1 MAAAEP
7 VPPAERPGLL
17 ARFRQRLASRPD
29 TEHEQALI
37 RIGFALAIALYIL
50 AASPTHADPA
60 RFLLL
65 GLGISVVALV
75 LAVLVLVHILVWP
88 GVSVVRRVLGMLIDT
103 GGVNAVMLAG
113 GMTAA
118 PFYPILLWIIF
129 GHGFRYGRPYLFGS
143 AAVSLV
149 LFGLVVLLNPDWRQ
163 VPALDVAMILALVVL
178 PAYVSVLLRKLE
190 QAIRRAEAANQAKSR
205 FLAVMSHEFRTPLN
219 AVIGLSDLLR
229 QDEADDDRREMV
241 GTIRTAAGT
250 ILGLVD
256 AVLDAAKIEAGRF
269 VVVTKPFD
277 LHALL
282 GVLRGMLEPQAQA
295 RGLWLRLVLDPSVP
309 PHLSGD
315 VAALQQVLANLVANA
330 LKFTEQGGVTL
341 RVARAALPDGR
352 AGVGFVVEDTGIGI
366 PPELQARIF
375 ESFTQAED
383 TTNRAYGGT
392 GLGLTIAKEL
402 VELMGG
408 RLTLASTVGE
418 GARFGFVLPLAPA
431 PAPTVASF
439 PLHGTVVVLGRGD
452 LAARARAAVEAA
464 GAAAMAA
471 GDLASAVRALRLGH
485 GRKLLVLAEPLAED
499 LAELAQLVARRIEG
513 SVDLVLVQPPERPV
527 PDAALAALAAPDLER
542 DLPVLVRA
550 ALAPHQALPDGR
562 PAPVRAAHPARLL
575 VAEDNLTNQQVARR
589 ILESAGHQVVVVGS
603 GQEAVD
609 RIAAEAFD
617 LVLMDLNMPGMSGI
631 EALKLLRFVEDEL
644 PPVLALTAD
653 VTEATVEECRQ
664 VGFAGHAV
672 KPIDA
677 PILLAQIDRL
687 VENRVRP
694 QPPASPPPAPA
705 SLRVVHP
712 ATSGQRAAPPRP
724 AAPARPDL
732 PARPA
737 APAEA
742 RPALALAPASEG
754 RPALDRRK
762 LDGLAALDHGD
773 GFVEELI
780 DTFVAEAGELIHAI
794 ERAVAEGD
802 AAAMRDHAHALRSSA
817 AHVGASALFDVLL
830 GWRGLDDAR
839 LLARGPAEVQRLQL
853 ELERAATGLLAWQT
867 EHAGRS

>member
-1 MAAAEP
+1 MKD
-7 VPPAERPGLL
+7 
-17 ARFRQRLASRPD
+17 RLASRPD

-37 RIGFALAIALYIL
+37 RIGFALLIGFYIIL
-50 AASPTHADPA
+50 STM
-60 RFLLL
+60 LLDGTTSYL
-65 GLGISVVALV
+65 FYGLGISVVALV

-295 RGLWLRLVLDPSVP
+295 RGLWLRLVLDPGVP
-309 PHLSGD
+309 PHLQGD

-341 RVARAALPDGR
+341 RVAKAAALPDGR

-408 RLTLASTVGE
+408 RLTLASAVGE

-694 QPPASPPPAPA
+694 HPPASPPPAPA
-705 SLRVVHP
+705 ASLRVVHP
-712 ATSGQRAAPPRP
+712 ATPGQGAVISSGKPSTDAAAVPV
-724 AAPARPDL
+724 
-732 PARPA
+732 
-737 APAEA
+737 
-742 RPALALAPASEG
+742 
-754 RPALDRRK
+754 LDRRR
-762 LDGLAALDHGD
+762 LDAWAGPDMED
-773 GFVEELI
+773 GFAEELI
-780 DTFVAEAGELIHAI
+780 ATFITEAEESIG
-794 ERAVAEGD
+794 
-802 AAAMRDHAHALRSSA
+802 AMRESAKSRDPARMRYLAHKLCGSA
-817 AHVGASALFDVLL
+817 AYVGASALH
-830 GWRGLDDAR
+830 G
-839 LLARGPAEVQRLQL
+839 
-853 ELERAATGLLAWQT
+853 TLLAWQDRT
-867 EHAGRS
+867 DEDLLGDDLQAVHALEAEVHAVIGLLRAYRPPESRHRRTAR